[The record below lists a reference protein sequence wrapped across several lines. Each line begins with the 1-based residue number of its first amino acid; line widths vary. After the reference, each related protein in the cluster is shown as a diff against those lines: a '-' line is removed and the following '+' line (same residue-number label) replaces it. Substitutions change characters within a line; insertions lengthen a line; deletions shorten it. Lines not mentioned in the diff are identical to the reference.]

1 MENSVNGLN
10 RRLYRTEEKIIKME
24 YRSKENI
31 QNESQ
36 KGKKNANAK
45 DRLVS

>member
-10 RRLYRTEEKIIKME
+10 RRLYRTEEKLIKME
-24 YRSKENI
+24 HRSEENI
-31 QNESQ
+31 QNEAQ

-45 DRLVS
+45 ERLVS